1 MAPSCDS
8 AESTG
13 AIWWNS
19 GYRPSGRALN
29 TPGDSLGVQGLT
41 RAKAEWGKGIAPLN

>member
-13 AIWWNS
+13 AISWNLATAQRK
-19 GYRPSGRALN
+19 GLEPFA
-29 TPGDSLGVQGLT
+29 GDSLGVQGLT